1 MLRRNHLLPSLSTL
15 LLSVI
20 PVLIILLSASL
31 VTTSTS
37 PPPSSTLYPRL
48 SASIEEVRSW
58 MDASNST
65 EQKTEFGPCNASPS
79 GMTTWRQLSAT
90 EAPSLRMREGLV
102 S

>member
-1 MLRRNHLLPSLSTL
+1 MLRRNYLLPSLSTL
-15 LLSVI
+15 LLSV
-20 PVLIILLSASL
+20 PAVIILLSASL

-37 PPPSSTLYPRL
+37 SPPSSNLYPRL

-90 EAPSLRMREGLV
+90 EAPSLRMRESLH